1 LRAASSAAALCVVA
15 LAAIALANARTFP
28 PGGGYDAD
36 AHLRYADDL
45 LHGHGLPRREPNTEY
60 YTPPG
65 FYLVAA
71 GATRV
76 GEALG
81 LGEPHRL
88 ALVVNAAA
96 LVGTALLLLALAR
109 LLFPGRRWL
118 HAGAVGYFS
127 FLPVVIKTGAM
138 FHPEPLSLLVSTAAV
153 LLAARML
160 VRRSLGLRQGA
171 ALGVVL
177 GAAQLVR
184 AFTLWTFAAVV
195 VAFLVAAG
203 VRAAPRRD
211 VLRALAV
218 VVAVTAAVTA
228 PWYVRQAIEFGNP
241 VFAPRSSRADEP
253 WFERRPASFYTAL
266 GLPAVFTEPFRPHF
280 RNDALPTTYSELW
293 GDYFGA
299 YGWRAPP
306 PPAASQLRQLRI
318 QAAVG
323 ALPTLLAVGGWLALL
338 VAALRRRAPALLLAA
353 LVPALGL
360 LGYLYFTVGY
370 PTRDGDVL
378 KATYMLTTAP
388 FWALGFGYALD
399 AAARR
404 GRTARVALVVVL
416 VASALASL
424 PFLLYG

>member
-1 LRAASSAAALCVVA
+1 M
-15 LAAIALANARTFP
+15 LAAVATANALTYP
-28 PGGGYDAD
+28 PGGGYDAE
-36 AHLRYADDL
+36 AHLAYADDL

-71 GATRV
+71 AATRV

-88 ALVVNAAA
+88 ALLVNAAL

-118 HAGAVGYFS
+118 QAGAVGYFC

-138 FHPEPLSLLVSTAAV
+138 FHPEPLSLFVSTAAV

-160 VRRSLGLRQGA
+160 VRGRLDARRAA
-171 ALGVVL
+171 ALGLVL

-184 AFTLWTFAAVV
+184 AFTLWTFGAVV
-195 VAFLVAAG
+195 VAFLAAAA
-203 VRAAPRRD
+203 VRAAPRRE
-211 VLRALAV
+211 VLGALAV
-218 VVAVTAAVTA
+218 VVLVTAAVTA

-241 VFAPRSSRADEP
+241 VFAPRSSRAETP
-253 WFERRPASFYTAL
+253 WFERRPAAFYTAL
-266 GLPAVFTEPFRPHF
+266 GLPEVFSDPFRPHF
-280 RNDALPTTYSELW
+280 RNDAVPTTYSELW

-299 YGWRAPP
+299 YAWKAPP
-306 PPAASQLRQLRI
+306 PPEAKPLRELRV
-318 QAAVG
+318 QAAIG
-323 ALPTLLAVGGWLALL
+323 LLPSLLAVGGWLALL

-353 LVPALGL
+353 LLPGLGL

-404 GRTARVALVVVL
+404 GRAARVALVVVL
-416 VASALASL
+416 VASALLSL